1 MKQTDKMEYVDLGLP
16 SGLKWAKCN
25 LGAKTETDCGD
36 YFQWGDIEDKSKSN
50 CNWESYKYGDFSNLS
65 KYNTGLDDIGGTIDN
80 KTTLD
85 TEDDAATQIMGG
97 DWRVPIQT
105 EFQEL
110 LDNTTQEWVKDFN
123 GSGVSG
129 RKFTSKTDESK
140 YIFIP
145 ASGYR
150 FGSSLYFQGGGGGI
164 WSSSLYTAVPYSA
177 CFLSFSSDNFNA
189 DNNIGRFHGFVVR
202 GVVD

>member
-1 MKQTDKMEYVDLGLP
+1 MPRP
-16 SGLKWAKCN
+16 S
-25 LGAKTETDCGD
+25 
-36 YFQWGDIEDKSKSN
+36 
-50 CNWESYKYGDFSNLS
+50 
-65 KYNTGLDDIGGTIDN
+65 
-80 KTTLD
+80 
-85 TEDDAATQIMGG
+85 
-97 DWRVPIQT
+97 
-105 EFQEL
+105 EFREL
-110 LDNTTQEWVKDFN
+110 LVYPINEWVEDFN

-202 GVVD
+202 GVMD